1 MTTVE
6 INFDGL
12 IGPTHNYAGLS
23 LGNVASATNAGEVS
37 SPREA
42 ALQGLAKMKQ
52 LMDLGLPQGVLPPQ
66 ERPYVPAL
74 RALGFDGADSAVC
87 AAAFAADPALF
98 RNAFAASSM
107 WTANAATVSPKPDTA
122 DGRVHLTVANLAS
135 MAHRSLEAPE
145 TEQWLRLA
153 FSDETH
159 FCVHGP
165 LRFGVHFGDEGAAN
179 HMRLAPAHGAPGV
192 EVFVYGEE
200 KGGRFPARQRRR
212 ASEAIARLHGL
223 DPKRTLF
230 VAQSDAAIQAGAF
243 HNDVVAVA
251 NEHVLFTHEHAYE
264 DKAKFYAALEEALP
278 GVVII
283 EVPSAEVGLE
293 DAIRSYLFNSQLI
306 TLPDGSSDG
315 RGGNM
320 ALVMPQE
327 CRDNTRVWDYVQR
340 LLAKNTPIREAI
352 VINVRESMRNGGGP
366 ACLRL
371 RVQADEAA
379 LAAIDPRFVL
389 NERKWEALCRVVE
402 KCWPERITPADIG
415 NPALWE
421 QAWAARRALLAEM
434 ELA

>member
-1 MTTVE
+1 MSYRE

-23 LGNVASATNAGEVS
+23 LGNVASAANAGEVS
-37 SPREA
+37 SPRAA

-52 LMDLGLPQGVLPPQ
+52 LLDLGLPQGVLPPQ
-66 ERPYVPAL
+66 ERPHVPAL
-74 RALGFDGADSAVC
+74 RMLGFDGSDTAVC

-122 DGRVHLTVANLAS
+122 DGRAHITVANLAS
-135 MAHRSLEAPE
+135 MAHRSLEAQE
-145 TEQWLRLA
+145 TEQWLRMA
-153 FSDETH
+153 FTDEQH
-159 FCVHGP
+159 FCVHAP
-165 LRFGVHFGDEGAAN
+165 LRYGVHFGDEGAAN

-212 ASEAIARLHGL
+212 ASEAVARLHGL
-223 DPKRTLF
+223 DPKRTLL
-230 VAQSDAAIQAGAF
+230 VAQSDTAIQAGAF

-251 NEHVLFTHEHAYE
+251 NEQVLFAHEHAFE

-283 EVPSAEVGLE
+283 EVPSSEVGLE
-293 DAIRSYLFNSQLI
+293 DAIRSYLFNSQLV
-306 TLPDGSSDG
+306 TLPE
-315 RGGNM
+315 GGM

-327 CRDNTRVWDYVQR
+327 CRDNHRVWDYVQK
-340 LLAKNTPIREAI
+340 LLAADNPIREAI
-352 VINVRESMRNGGGP
+352 VIDVRESMRNGGGP

-371 RVQADEAA
+371 RVQVDEAA
-379 LAAIDPRFVL
+379 LAAIDQRFL
-389 NERKWEALCRVVE
+389 LDDAKWERLCRVVE
-402 KCWPERITPADIG
+402 EHWPERITPGDIG
-415 NPALWE
+415 NPALWD
-421 QAWAARRALLAEM
+421 QCWAARRALLAAM
-434 ELA
+434 RLA

>member
-23 LGNVASATNAGEVS
+23 LGNVASATNAGEIS
-37 SPREA
+37 SPRQA
-42 ALQGLAKMKQ
+42 ALQGLLKMKV
-52 LMDLGLPQGVLPPQ
+52 LMDLGIPQGVLPPQ
-66 ERPYVPAL
+66 ERPCVPAL
-74 RALGFDGADSAVC
+74 RALGFDGSDSGVC

-107 WTANAATVSPKPDTA
+107 WTANAATVSPKPDTT
-122 DGRVHLTVANLAS
+122 DSRVHLSVANLAS

-153 FSDETH
+153 FSDEAH
-159 FCVHGP
+159 FSVHP
-165 LRFGVHFGDEGAAN
+165 ALRFGVHFADEGAAN
-179 HMRLAPAHGAPGV
+179 HMRLAATHGAPGV
-192 EVFVYGEE
+192 EVFVYGED
-200 KGGRFPARQRRR
+200 KGGRFPARQKRR

-223 DPKRTLF
+223 DPRRTLF
-230 VAQSDAAIQAGAF
+230 VAQSDDAIQAGAF

-251 NEHVLFTHEHAYE
+251 NEQVLFTHEHAFE

-278 GVVII
+278 GVYLI

-293 DAIRSYLFNSQLI
+293 DAIRSYLFNSQLVS
-306 TLPDGSSDG
+306 LPEGH
-315 RGGNM
+315 M

-340 LLAKNTPIREAI
+340 LLARNTPIREAI
-352 VINVRESMRNGGGP
+352 VIDVRESMRNGGGP

-371 RVQADEAA
+371 RVQVDEAA
-379 LAAIDPRFVL
+379 LAAIDQRFL
-389 NERKWEALCRVVE
+389 LDERKWEALVRVVE
-402 KCWPERITPADIG
+402 ERWPERITPSDIG
-415 NPALWE
+415 NSALWE

-434 ELA
+434 GLA

>member
-23 LGNVASATNAGEVS
+23 LGNVASAANAGEVS
-37 SPREA
+37 SPRAA

-66 ERPYVPAL
+66 ERPFVPVL
-74 RALGFDGADSAVC
+74 RMLGFDGSDSAVC
-87 AAAFAADPALF
+87 AAAFSADPALF

-145 TEQWLRLA
+145 TEQWLRMA
-153 FSDETH
+153 FSNETH
-159 FCVHGP
+159 FSVHAA

-179 HMRLAPAHGAPGV
+179 HMRLAPTHGAPGV
-192 EVFVYGEE
+192 EVFVYGED
-200 KGGRFPARQRRR
+200 KGGRFPARQKRR

-251 NEHVLFTHEHAYE
+251 NEHVLFTHEHAFE
-264 DKAKFYAALEEALP
+264 DKAKFYAALEDALP
-278 GVVII
+278 GVVVI
-283 EVPSAEVGLE
+283 EVPSGDVGLE
-293 DAIRSYLFNSQLI
+293 DAIRSYLFNSQLL
-306 TLPDGSSDG
+306 TLP
-315 RGGNM
+315 GGHM

-327 CRDNTRVWDYVQR
+327 CRDNARVWDYVQK

-352 VINVRESMRNGGGP
+352 VIDVRESMRNGGGP

-379 LAAIDPRFVL
+379 LKAIDSRFL
-389 NERKWEALCRVVE
+389 LDERKWEALHRVVE
-402 KCWPERITPADIG
+402 AHWPERITPGDIG
-415 NPALWE
+415 NSALWE
-421 QAWAARRALLAEM
+421 QAWAARRALLAELG
-434 ELA
+434 LA

>member
-23 LGNVASATNAGEVS
+23 LGNVASAANAGEVS
-37 SPREA
+37 SPRAA

-66 ERPYVPAL
+66 ERPFVPVL
-74 RALGFDGADSAVC
+74 RMLGFDGSDSAVC

-145 TEQWLRLA
+145 TEQWLRMA
-153 FSDETH
+153 FSNEAH
-159 FCVHGP
+159 FSVHAA
-165 LRFGVHFGDEGAAN
+165 LRFGVHFADEGAAN
-179 HMRLAPAHGAPGV
+179 HMRLSPTHGAPGV

-200 KGGRFPARQRRR
+200 KGGRFPARQRKR

-251 NEHVLFTHEHAYE
+251 NENVLFTHEHAFE
-264 DKAKFYAALEEALP
+264 DKAKFYAALEDVLP
-278 GVVII
+278 GVLII
-283 EVPSAEVGLE
+283 EVPSGEVGLE
-293 DAIRSYLFNSQLI
+293 DAIRSYLFNSQLVS
-306 TLPDGSSDG
+306 LP
-315 RGGNM
+315 GGHM

-327 CRDNTRVWDYVQR
+327 CRDNHRVWDYVQK

-352 VINVRESMRNGGGP
+352 VIDVRESMRNGGGP

-371 RVQADEAA
+371 RVQVDEAA
-379 LAAIDPRFVL
+379 LKAIDQRFL
-389 NERKWEALCRVVE
+389 LDERKWEALHRVVE
-402 KCWPERITPADIG
+402 THWPERIIPSDTG
-415 NPALWE
+415 NSALWE
-421 QAWAARRALLAEM
+421 QAWAARRTLLAEM
-434 ELA
+434 GLA

>member
-23 LGNVASATNAGEVS
+23 LGNVASAANAGEVS
-37 SPREA
+37 SPRAA

-52 LMDLGLPQGVLPPQ
+52 LMDLGLLQGVLPPQ

-74 RALGFDGADSAVC
+74 RMLGFDGSDAAVC

-145 TEQWLRLA
+145 TEQWLRMA
-153 FSDETH
+153 FGNEAH

-179 HMRLAPAHGAPGV
+179 HMRLAPAHGVPGV
-192 EVFVYGEE
+192 EVFVYGED
-200 KGGRFPARQRRR
+200 KGGRFPARQKRR

-223 DPKRTLF
+223 DAKRTLL
-230 VAQSDAAIQAGAF
+230 VAQSDMAIQAGAF

-251 NEHVLFTHEHAYE
+251 NEQVLFAHEHAFE
-264 DKAKFYAALEEALP
+264 DKTRFYEALEDALP

-293 DAIRSYLFNSQLI
+293 DAIRSYLFNSQLVS
-306 TLPDGSSDG
+306 LPPDGKNP
-315 RGGNM
+315 GGM

-327 CRDNTRVWDYVQR
+327 CRDNHRVWDYVQK
-340 LLAKNTPIREAI
+340 LLEKNTPIRKAI
-352 VINVRESMRNGGGP
+352 VIDVRESMRNGGGP

-379 LAAIDPRFVL
+379 LAAIDQRFL
-389 NERKWEALCRVVE
+389 LDDAKWEALNRVVE
-402 KCWPERITPADIG
+402 AHWPERITPGDIG
-415 NPALWE
+415 NSALWE
-421 QAWAARRALLAEM
+421 QCWAARRALLAEM
-434 ELA
+434 GLA

>member
-23 LGNVASATNAGEVS
+23 LGNVASAANAGEVS
-37 SPREA
+37 SPRAA
-42 ALQGLAKMKQ
+42 ALQGLAKMKH
-52 LMDLGLPQGVLPPQ
+52 LMDRGLPQGVLPPQ
-66 ERPYVPAL
+66 ERPYVPVL
-74 RALGFDGADSAVC
+74 RMLGFDGSDAAVC

-135 MAHRSLEAPE
+135 MAHRSLEPPE

-153 FSDETH
+153 FGAEQH
-159 FCVHGP
+159 FCVHSA

-179 HMRLAPAHGAPGV
+179 HMRLAPAHGATGV
-192 EVFVYGEE
+192 EVFVYGED
-200 KGGRFPARQRRR
+200 KGGRFPARQKRR

-223 DPKRTLF
+223 DMKRTLF

-251 NEHVLFTHEHAYE
+251 NEHVLFTHEHAFE
-264 DKAKFYAALEEALP
+264 DKAKFYNALEDALP
-278 GVVII
+278 GVLIV

-306 TLPDGSSDG
+306 TLPNGD
-315 RGGNM
+315 M

-340 LLAKNTPIREAI
+340 LLEKNTPIREAI
-352 VINVRESMRNGGGP
+352 VIDVRESMRNGGGP

-371 RVQADEAA
+371 RVQVDEAA
-379 LAAIDPRFVL
+379 MAAIDSRFL
-389 NERKWEALCRVVE
+389 LDERKWEALNGVVE
-402 KCWPERITPADIG
+402 THWPERITPGDIG
-415 NPALWE
+415 NAALWE

-434 ELA
+434 GLA

>member
-23 LGNVASATNAGEVS
+23 LGNVASAANAGEVS
-37 SPREA
+37 SPRAA

-66 ERPYVPAL
+66 ERPFVPVL
-74 RALGFDGADSAVC
+74 RMLGFDGSDSAVC
-87 AAAFAADPALF
+87 AAAFSADPALF

-122 DGRVHLTVANLAS
+122 DRRVHLTVANLAS

-145 TEQWLRLA
+145 TEQWLRMA
-153 FSDETH
+153 FSNETH
-159 FCVHGP
+159 FSVHAA

-179 HMRLAPAHGAPGV
+179 HMRLAPTHGAPGV
-192 EVFVYGEE
+192 EVFVYGED
-200 KGGRFPARQRRR
+200 KGGRFPARQKRR

-230 VAQSDAAIQAGAF
+230 VAQSDDAIQAGAF

-251 NEHVLFTHEHAYE
+251 NEHVLFTHEHAFE
-264 DKAKFYAALEEALP
+264 DKAKFYAALEDALP
-278 GVVII
+278 GVVVI
-283 EVPSAEVGLE
+283 EVPSGDVGLE
-293 DAIRSYLFNSQLI
+293 DAIRSYLFNSQLL
-306 TLPDGSSDG
+306 TLP
-315 RGGNM
+315 GGHM

-327 CRDNTRVWDYVQR
+327 CRDNARVWDYVQK

-352 VINVRESMRNGGGP
+352 VIDVRESMRNGGGP

-379 LAAIDPRFVL
+379 LKAIDSRFL
-389 NERKWEALCRVVE
+389 LDERKWEALHRVVE
-402 KCWPERITPADIG
+402 AHWPERITPGDIG
-415 NPALWE
+415 NSALWE
-421 QAWAARRALLAEM
+421 QAWAARRALLAELG
-434 ELA
+434 LA

>member
-23 LGNVASATNAGEVS
+23 LGNVASAANAGEVS
-37 SPREA
+37 APRQA
-42 ALQGLAKMKQ
+42 SLQGLAKMKR
-52 LMDLGLPQGVLPPQ
+52 LMDLGIPQGVLPPQ
-66 ERPYVPAL
+66 ERPHVPVL
-74 RALGFDGADSAVC
+74 RALGFDGSDSAVC
-87 AAAFAADPALF
+87 AAAWAADPALF
-98 RNAFAASSM
+98 RNAFAASAM

-122 DGRVHLTVANLAS
+122 DGRIHLTVANLAS

-153 FSDETH
+153 FSDEAH
-159 FCVHGP
+159 FCVHPP

-192 EVFVYGEE
+192 EVFVYGEDR
-200 KGGRFPARQRRR
+200 GGRFPARQRRR
-212 ASEAIARLHGL
+212 ASEAVARLHGL

-251 NEHVLFTHEHAYE
+251 NEHVLFAHEHAFE
-264 DKAKFYAALEEALP
+264 DKGAFYAALEEALP

-283 EVPSAEVGLE
+283 EVPANEVGLE
-293 DAIRSYLFNSQLI
+293 DAIRTYLFNSQLI
-306 TLPDGSSDG
+306 SLPPEGREPGS
-315 RGGNM
+315 M

-327 CRDNTRVWDYVQR
+327 CRENQRVWSYVEK
-340 LLAKNTPIREAI
+340 LLAADNPIREAI
-352 VINVRESMRNGGGP
+352 VIDVRESMRNGGGP

-371 RVQADEAA
+371 RVQADAA
-379 LAAIDPRFVL
+379 AFAAIDRRFL
-389 NERKWEALCRVVE
+389 LDEALWERLCRVVE
-402 KCWPERITPADIG
+402 RHWPERITASDIG
-415 NPALWE
+415 NPALWDE
-421 QAWAARRALLAEM
+421 VRAARRALLTEM
-434 ELA
+434 RLA

>member
-12 IGPTHNYAGLS
+12 VGPTHNYAGLS
-23 LGNVASATNAGEVS
+23 LGNVASAANAGEVS
-37 SPREA
+37 APREA
-42 ALQGLAKMKQ
+42 ALQGLAKMKR

-66 ERPYVPAL
+66 ERPFVPAL
-74 RALGFDGADSAVC
+74 RALGFDGSDAAVC
-87 AAAFAADPALF
+87 AAAWAADPALF
-98 RNAFAASSM
+98 RNAFAASAM
-107 WTANAATVSPKPDTA
+107 WTANAATVSPKADTA

-179 HMRLAPAHGAPGV
+179 HMRLAATHGAPGV
-192 EVFVYGEE
+192 EVFVYGEDR
-200 KGGRFPARQRRR
+200 GGRFPARQKRR

-251 NEHVLFTHEHAYE
+251 NEQVLFAHEHAFE
-264 DKAKFYAALEEALP
+264 DKTAFYTALEDALP
-278 GVVII
+278 GALII

-293 DAIRSYLFNSQLI
+293 DAIRSYLFNSQLV
-306 TLPDGSSDG
+306 TLP
-315 RGGNM
+315 GGDM
-320 ALVMPQE
+320 ALIMPQE
-327 CRDNTRVWDYVQR
+327 CRENTRVWDYVQR

-352 VINVRESMRNGGGP
+352 VIDVRESMRNGGGP

-371 RVQADEAA
+371 RVQVDEEA
-379 LAAIDPRFVL
+379 LASIDQRFL
-389 NERKWEALCRVVE
+389 LDERKWEAFCRVVE
-402 KCWPERITPADIG
+402 THWPERITPADIG

-421 QAWAARRALLAEM
+421 QCWVARRALLAEM
-434 ELA
+434 GLA